1 METKG
6 QFNRLSPPFNFKGWI
21 EENRHLLKPPVSNKV
36 VFKEGNFIIQVV
48 GGPNSRTDFHVNQ
61 TDEFFYQLEGNMF
74 LRVLNE
80 SGAVEEIYVKEGE
93 IFLLPGGVPH
103 SPQRAEHS
111 VGLVIEKRRQA
122 GDMDGLLW
130 VCSKCHKQLYSEFF
144 HLENIETQFKAVFE
158 RFYNSDHVKCTC
170 GNVNGR
176 VW

>member
-6 QFNRLSPPFNFKGWI
+6 QYNRLASPFNFKGWI
-21 EENRHLLKPPVSNKV
+21 QENRHLLKPPVSNKV
-36 VFKEGNFIIQVV
+36 VYKDGNFIIQVV

-74 LRVLNE
+74 LRVINE
-80 SGAVEEIYVKEGE
+80 KGHVEEIHVKEGD

-103 SPQRAEHS
+103 SPQRSENS
-111 VGLVIEKRRQA
+111 VGLVIEKRRQT
-122 GDMDGLLW
+122 GDTDGLLW
-130 VCSKCHKQLYSEFF
+130 VCSQCHKELYSEYF

-158 RFYNSDHVKCTC
+158 RFYNSDHVKCSC
-170 GNVNGR
+170 GHVNGR

>member
-1 METKG
+1 MESKG
-6 QFNRLSPPFNFKGWI
+6 QYNRLASPLNFKGWI

-36 VFKEGNFIIQVV
+36 VYKDGNFIIQVV

-74 LRVLNE
+74 LRVINE
-80 SGAVEEIYVKEGE
+80 KGRVEEIHVKEGD

-103 SPQRAEHS
+103 SPQRSENS
-111 VGLVIEKRRQA
+111 VGLVIEKRRQPV
-122 GDMDGLLW
+122 DTDGLLW
-130 VCSKCHKQLYSEFF
+130 VCSQCNKELYSEYF

-158 RFYNSDHVKCTC
+158 RFYNSDHVKCSC
-170 GNVNGR
+170 GHVNGR